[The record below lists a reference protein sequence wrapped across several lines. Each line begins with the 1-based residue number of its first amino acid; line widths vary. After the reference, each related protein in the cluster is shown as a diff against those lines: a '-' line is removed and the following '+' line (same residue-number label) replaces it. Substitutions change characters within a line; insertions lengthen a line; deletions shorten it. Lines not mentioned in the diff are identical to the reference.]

1 MGHLMFPLQ
10 SDICI
15 SMETTLKGVV
25 GLEFVKMGC
34 QALAFH
40 QMKRKKKCYDNPE
53 PKVMSSTKLF
63 CPTNG
68 QNPKIFNLHPHT

>member
-15 SMETTLKGVV
+15 SMETTLKGAV
-25 GLEFVKMGC
+25 GLEFVKLGC
-34 QALAFH
+34 QALAFY
-40 QMKRKKKCYDNPE
+40 QMKRKKKCYE
-53 PKVMSSTKLF
+53 VMSSSKLF